1 MPIKYFN
8 LLSNG
13 ILFTTGELGIS
24 GVTRRLILQLLLESE
39 KISVCVRGSPVL
51 RAGPRGPTHPR
62 HGVGHN
68 SHLFYVSIH
77 STCADII
84 KLVSSKMISFLHNG
98 FGIVFVILRICD
110 VDIICYFI
118 NHTQ

>member
-1 MPIKYFN
+1 M
-8 LLSNG
+8 
-13 ILFTTGELGIS
+13 LFSTGELGIS

-84 KLVSSKMISFLHNG
+84 KLVSSKMNSFFHNG
-98 FGIVFVILRICD
+98 FEICFCNLMVDVILTLLL
-110 VDIICYFI
+110 Y
-118 NHTQ
+118 